1 METLNNKLC
10 ELKDFVLN
18 QAISDLGG
26 LDNFMRNQKT
36 INHMASNVKT
46 PVEQLGGL
54 DDSLPNLHDK
64 WPYGAQRGEH
74 ILNKNLTE

>member
-36 INHMASNVKT
+36 INHMASNVENLL
-46 PVEQLGGL
+46 EQLGGL
-54 DDSLPNLHDK
+54 DKICSTNGDMAPNV
-64 WPYGAQRGEH
+64 GN
-74 ILNKNLTE
+74 IS